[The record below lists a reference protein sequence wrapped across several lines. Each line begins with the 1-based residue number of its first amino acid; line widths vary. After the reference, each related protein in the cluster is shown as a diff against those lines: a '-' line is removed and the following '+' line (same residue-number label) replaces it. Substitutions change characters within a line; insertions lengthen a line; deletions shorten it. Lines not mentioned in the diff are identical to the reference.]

1 MNCFQLFEGE
11 DLVSVKRLGLELSTF
26 RKIQSKEAQVYNT
39 EKWDVKNKKWYKE
52 MQEENKL
59 KKNKHKE
66 LRKKYDQNRGAF
78 VNTIINPD

>member
-1 MNCFQLFEGE
+1 
-11 DLVSVKRLGLELSTF
+11 
-26 RKIQSKEAQVYNT
+26 
-39 EKWDVKNKKWYKE
+39 

-66 LRKKYDQNRGAF
+66 IRDKYDQNRGAF